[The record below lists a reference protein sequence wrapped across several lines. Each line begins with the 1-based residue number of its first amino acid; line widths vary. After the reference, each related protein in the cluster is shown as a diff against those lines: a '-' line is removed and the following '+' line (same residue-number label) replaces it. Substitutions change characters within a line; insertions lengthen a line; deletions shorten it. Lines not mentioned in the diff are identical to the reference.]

1 MQAIP
6 PVMAIDLWHIF
17 PLREEV
23 ISIYQTG
30 VSRFFSPFSN
40 LRVLPEPTDRE
51 CRKAHTLCA
60 RIDNFKNV
68 RMIFKTTIK
77 KTKTTSQMLSGL
89 CLQKIKPMV
98 NTVSWV
104 YSNSLKLTLSNR
116 LLPSEGLWTT
126 KSQ

>member
-1 MQAIP
+1 MDDYTR
-6 PVMAIDLWHIF
+6 VRF
-17 PLREEV
+17 PSHGKDRPY
-23 ISIYQTG
+23 ISTHRCEPFLFSILQYTG
-30 VSRFFSPFSN
+30 I
-40 LRVLPEPTDRE
+40 PEPTDRE

-77 KTKTTSQMLSGL
+77 KTKTTSQMLFGL

-98 NTVSWV
+98 NTISWV

-116 LLPSEGLWTT
+116 LLLSEGLWTT